1 VSALEEILIAEL
13 AAASAHLLEKG
24 LAPASARESDLVVGP
39 ATIAAGDAA
48 RLAGL
53 VKHALLELATTPSST
68 NETLE
73 IQRVPRRARASR
85 RACDHALHGASV
97 VPIAFLALEPTLEAP
112 RAPLEWLLSLIDG
125 VDDELERHVA
135 LYDESLDEA
144 VRFRS
149 GSDYGVLD
157 VAQLEDNH
165 RRLVAARALLRA
177 TRRLVRDASSFGLVA
192 RPQRPRPFPRSRTFE
207 ALAHLEEKRSDP
219 RRAGRALA
227 SDLFG
232 QRGRGID
239 VAYLYQRWCGVKLV
253 AALAALGYEAQSDP
267 VPALLLSGAVEFR
280 SPTGIATLVSE
291 PRLVAGKPPV
301 EGLFVHHGESSP
313 DFVLLVHTGEGRRA
327 HVLDPTLRHLD
338 DARRE
343 KARYLEIVKVEGS
356 RRIAGV
362 GVQPGVDT
370 SWAAAPLDHT
380 NCLPVDWRGEHGTV
394 PMNPLRFDS
403 RPLERWLSFVLGRR

>member
-1 VSALEEILIAEL
+1 VSALEEVLIAEL

-24 LAPASARESDLVVGP
+24 LAPRSEHANALLVGP
-39 ATIAAGDAA
+39 ATIAAGDAL

-53 VKHALLELATTPSST
+53 VKRALLELATLPSTT

-73 IQRVPRRARASR
+73 MQRVPRRARASR
-85 RACDHALHGASV
+85 RACDHARYGAGV
-97 VPIAFLALEPTLEAP
+97 VPIAFLALVPTLEAP
-112 RAPLEWLLSLIDG
+112 RAPLEWLLALVDG

-144 VRFRS
+144 VRFRG

-157 VAQLEDNH
+157 VEQLEDNQ
-165 RRLVAARALLRA
+165 RRLVGARALLRA
-177 TRRLVRDASSFGLVA
+177 TQRLVRDASGFALVA

-207 ALAHLEEKRSDP
+207 ALARLEEKRTDP

-227 SDLFG
+227 NDLFG
-232 QRGRGID
+232 HQGRGID
-239 VAYLYQRWCGVKLV
+239 VAYLYQRWCGVKIV

-267 VPALLLSGAVEFR
+267 VPALLLSGAIEFR
-280 SPTGIATLVSE
+280 SPNGVVTLVCE

-327 HVLDPTLRHLD
+327 HVLDPTLCLQD
-338 DARRE
+338 DARSK
-343 KARYLEIVKVEGS
+343 KARYLDIVKVEGS

-394 PMNPLRFDS
+394 PLSPLQFDP
-403 RPLERWLSFVLGRR
+403 RPLEQWLSFVLGRR